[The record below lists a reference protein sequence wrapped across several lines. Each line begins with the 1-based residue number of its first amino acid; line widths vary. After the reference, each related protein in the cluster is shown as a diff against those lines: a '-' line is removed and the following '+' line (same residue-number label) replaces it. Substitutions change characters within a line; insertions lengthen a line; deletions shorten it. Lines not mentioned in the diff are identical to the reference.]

1 MAISFGKSKKKLKK
15 LATPKLKFRR
25 QRALKLRFRRQLRL
39 QKLQVE
45 ELGAQA
51 EQKLEDDFFRRLE
64 RLAVV
69 RRFVLTWVLLVAMLT
84 GIVAAQIRGLSG
96 HYQVLAPAPGGTFTE
111 GLLGSFTNANP
122 IYATS
127 LVDSSV
133 SELVFSGLVNYDED
147 NKLVGDLAESWRADE
162 AGTTYVVRLKPG
174 LVWHDGQKLT
184 ADDVVFTFNVIKNP
198 DARSPLFNSWREIE
212 VSAADASTVVFK
224 LPNPLAS
231 FPYSLTT
238 GIVPRHI
245 LGEVPMSSMRSVSF
259 NSTQPVGAGPFEW
272 QAIELTGGTA
282 DTREERIALR
292 AFDKYNGGKPRLNG
306 FVVRTFRH
314 ADQMVKSFQEQEVS
328 AIAGLNRMPDS
339 IKPDGTARVYNLPL
353 TASVMTFFNTQSG
366 VLTDK
371 DVRRALVMA
380 ADTGSILS
388 SLDYPTRPV
397 RQALLIGQVGYNPKY
412 NQPGFNPA
420 GAAEILQSK
429 GWKRGDDGMR
439 SKGSVPLSFSL
450 HYLNNQEY
458 SAVAKKLAE
467 QWRTV
472 GVDVRL
478 SPQSDEDF
486 PGILSRAPSPGR
498 SAYDALLY
506 GISIGSDPDVYVYWH
521 SSQIKRLAPIR
532 LNFSA
537 FSSADADNGLEGGR
551 TRLDPALRAVKYEP
565 FLRSWKASAPALG
578 LYQPRFLYVTHGT
591 VHGLNEEPINTDAGR
606 LRNVHNWMIRQELVT
621 PTE

>member
-1 MAISFGKSKKKLKK
+1 MALRGLKKK

-51 EQKLEDDFFRRLE
+51 EQKLENDFFKRLE

-69 RRFVLTWVLLVAMLT
+69 RRFVISWLLLVALLT

-111 GLLGSFTNANP
+111 GVLGSFTNANP

-127 LVDSSV
+127 LVDTSI
-133 SELVFSGLVNYDED
+133 SELVFSGLVSYDK
-147 NKLVGDLAESWRADE
+147 NNRLVGELAESWRTDD
-162 AGTTYVVRLKPG
+162 AGTTYVVRLKPD

-212 VSAADASTVVFK
+212 ISAADASTVVFK

-238 GIVPRHI
+238 GIVPKHI
-245 LGEVPMSSMRSVSF
+245 LGGVPMSSMRTVSF
-259 NSTQPVGAGPFEW
+259 NSTQPVGAGPFAW
-272 QAIELTGGTA
+272 QAIELTGGTS
-282 DTREERIALR
+282 DTREERIALK
-292 AFDKYNGGKPRLNG
+292 AFDKYSLGKPKMNG
-306 FVVRTFRH
+306 FVIRTFRD
-314 ADQMVKSFQEQEVS
+314 ADRMVKSFQEQEVS
-328 AIAGLNRMPDS
+328 GIAGLAQMPDS
-339 IKPDGTARVYNLPL
+339 IKPDGTVRVYNLPL
-353 TASVMTFFNTQSG
+353 TASVMTFFNTQNG
-366 VLTDK
+366 VLADK
-371 DVRRALVMA
+371 DIRRALVMA
-380 ADTGSILS
+380 ADTRSILS
-388 SLDYPTRPV
+388 SLEYPTRPV
-397 RQALLIGQVGYNPKY
+397 RQALLVGQVGYNAKY
-412 NQPGFNPA
+412 NQPGFNQA
-420 GAAEILQSK
+420 GATEILQKK
-429 GWKRGDDGMR
+429 GWVRGDNGMR
-439 SKGSVPLSFSL
+439 SRAGTPLGFSL
-450 HYLNNQEY
+450 YYLNNEEY
-458 SAVAKKLAE
+458 SAVAKQLAE
-467 QWRTV
+467 QWRAI

-486 PGILSRAPSPGR
+486 SGVLSRAPSPGR
-498 SAYDALLY
+498 SVYDALLY
-506 GISIGSDPDVYVYWH
+506 GISIGADPDVYVYWH
-521 SSQIKRLAPIR
+521 SSQVKRLAPVR

-565 FLRSWKASAPALG
+565 FLASWKAASPALG

-591 VHGLNEEPINTDAGR
+591 VHGLSERPVNSDAGR
-606 LRNVHNWMIRQELVT
+606 LHNVHNWMIRQELVT